1 MQRNSWVAFRC
12 WDLAVSRSFRPL
24 LDFKNGILLT
34 WSIERGLKL
43 LIGLPNGDYS
53 LYDADDS
60 GIRSTPAP
68 GSHVE
73 PRNRINFLRHT
84 ATAKFFNAPN
94 VNEMT
99 SRFLDRL
106 GSQLAE
112 LEDIGTEW
120 VEYPDFS
127 DFIHKQVFRAAT
139 YSMCGP
145 YLLSLNP
152 SFVEDFA
159 EYISYLPTY
168 VKAVPRWM
176 NPRAYAV
183 RERLLEAY
191 KKWHK
196 FAREHSPLED
206 QGRDTWKAWEPYW
219 GTRLMRERN
228 LYAVKSDGMSADS
241 CAAEDLG
248 ILFA

>member
-1 MQRNSWVAFRC
+1 MDVGN
-12 WDLAVSRSFRPL
+12 DT
-24 LDFKNGILLT
+24 LLT
-34 WSIERGLKL
+34 LSIERGMKL
-43 LIGLPNGDYS
+43 LIGLPGKDYPF
-53 LYDADDS
+53 YDADDS
-60 GIRSTPAP
+60 GIRHAPSP
-68 GSHVE
+68 GSNVE
-73 PRNRINFLRHT
+73 PRNRISFLRHT

-94 VNEMT
+94 VNDMT

-106 GSQLAE
+106 SSQLGE
-112 LEDIGTEW
+112 LEKIGTEW
-120 VEYPDFS
+120 VELPDFA

-159 EYISYLPTY
+159 EYISYLPIY
-168 VKAVPRWM
+168 VKAVPRWT
-176 NPRAYAV
+176 NRRAYAV
-183 RERLLEAY
+183 RDRLLEAY

-196 FAREHSPLED
+196 FAREHAPLED
-206 QGRDTWKAWEPYW
+206 RGKGAWEAWEPYW

-228 LYAVKSDGMSADS
+228 LYATRSDGMTADS